1 MKKTMKSY
9 NSTLNKS
16 SEKGKAEIKKRQVL
30 KAYLIAEYGEHC
42 MSCLDLNRDW
52 RGITLSHII
61 PLSRGGKTEIGNVLL
76 ECYPDHEKFE
86 KKPELREVKN
96 EIQKKA
102 SSN

>member
-1 MKKTMKSY
+1 MKKVIRSF
-9 NSTLNKS
+9 NSPLPKS

-30 KAYLIAEYGEHC
+30 KAYLITEYGETC
-42 MSCLDLNRDW
+42 MTCMDMNRDW

-86 KKPELREVKN
+86 KKPELREAHN
-96 EIQKKA
+96 ET
-102 SSN
+102 